1 VAELIELIARVDLL
15 ARTEST
21 VRAKLEAAAQL
32 AAGIVPGCDSVSI
45 AIVLEGQVYTAA
57 VTDRIALEVD
67 LIQYRFGE
75 GPCLD
80 VLEGGPV
87 RVDLIDDQ
95 RYQRFAPGAMDA
107 GVLAVLSIPCWS
119 GDRVVGSVNLY
130 SRQAGGFDDPA
141 SEPTAAPFAA
151 YAAEV
156 IGESQVLAAAIS
168 LVDAAASR
176 MEEASIVNQAIGIVA
191 ARENRS
197 MEAALATLGAI
208 ALRRGVDVPTVAAA
222 VLEGDLLD
230 DR

>member
-1 VAELIELIARVDLL
+1 VAELIDLIARVDVL

-21 VRAKLEAAAQL
+21 VRAKLEAAAHL
-32 AAGIVPGCDSVSI
+32 AARVVPGCDAVSV
-45 AIVLEGQVYTAA
+45 AIVLEGEVFTAA
-57 VTDRIALEVD
+57 VTDRVALEVD

-80 VLEGGPV
+80 VLEGGAV
-87 RVDLIDDQ
+87 RVDLIEDE
-95 RYQRFAPGAMDA
+95 RYQRFAPGAIDA
-107 GVLAVLSIPCWS
+107 GVLAVLSVPCRS

-130 SRQAGGFDDPA
+130 SRESGGFDDAA
-141 SEPTAAPFAA
+141 SEAAAAPFAA

-191 ARENRS
+191 ARASSS
-197 MEAALATLGAI
+197 MEAALATLGEI
-208 ALRRGVDVPTVAAA
+208 ALRRGVDVRTVAEA

-230 DR
+230 ER